1 MSTVPYPPRRQ
12 LSVGEVLDL
21 SFRIYRVTLLPSL
34 LFATCGV
41 IAGELAGIYALIKGH
56 SLPRGS
62 GAVGSMLAQLHD
74 PTFVTLYIVGV
85 VLTLLF
91 YAAVVLREQA
101 IITTGHAGGE
111 LATALRRI
119 PALIG
124 LLVLV
129 AIGVGAC
136 FVPGAIAG
144 GVLRALLFIAAGL
157 VLCYAVVAIS
167 CAQTILLIDGEGPAS
182 SLARS
187 WRLTTGSFWRL
198 SIIYTVAIIV
208 LIALYAVIG
217 AVAGVLAAAFA
228 HGDIAMV
235 TAFAQVIGIILG
247 AVATPFYAALALAV
261 LADLKVRKEGADL
274 AHRISAAA

>member
-1 MSTVPYPPRRQ
+1 MSTVPYPPQRQ
-12 LSVGEVLDL
+12 LSIGEVLDL
-21 SFRIYRVTLLPSL
+21 SFRIYRATLLPSL

-56 SLPRGS
+56 TAPRAG
-62 GAVGSMLAQLHD
+62 GAVGNMIAQLQD
-74 PTFVTLYIVGV
+74 PTFIALYIVGV
-85 VLTLLF
+85 ILTLVF

-101 IITTGHAGGE
+101 IITTGHAGSE
-111 LATALRRI
+111 FTTALRRI

-124 LLVLV
+124 LLLLV
-129 AIGVGAC
+129 AIGFAAC

-144 GVLRALLFIAAGL
+144 GVLRALLFVAAGL

-167 CAQTILLIDGEGPAS
+167 CAQTILLIDGAGPAS

-198 SIIYTVAIIV
+198 SVIYSVAIIV
-208 LIALYAVIG
+208 LFALYAVIF
-217 AVAGVLAAAFA
+217 AVAGMLATALA
-228 HGDIAMV
+228 HGDVAMV

-274 AHRISAAA
+274 AQRISATA

>member
-1 MSTVPYPPRRQ
+1 MSTVPYPPQRQ

-21 SFRIYRVTLLPSL
+21 TFRIYRATLLPSL

-56 SLPRGS
+56 SMPPGG

-74 PTFVTLYIVGV
+74 PTFVTLYVVGV
-85 VLTLLF
+85 VLTLFF

-101 IITTGHAGGE
+101 IITTGRAGGE
-111 LATALRRI
+111 LAAALRRI

-129 AIGVGAC
+129 ALGCIAC
-136 FVPGAIAG
+136 FVPGMIAA
-144 GVLRALLFIAAGL
+144 GVLRALLFVAAGL
-157 VLCYAVVAIS
+157 ALCYAVVAIS
-167 CAQTILLIDGEGPAS
+167 CAQTLLLIDGAGPAS

-208 LIALYAVIG
+208 LIALYAVVA
-217 AVAGVLAAAFA
+217 AVAGALAAAFA

-235 TAFAQVIGIILG
+235 TAFTQVIGIILG

-274 AHRISAAA
+274 AQRISAAA